1 MAQEPADPIATVSV
15 ETSPESARTP
25 PPWLGEAVLVL
36 QAARDGGLLGQINE
50 GVRVPRGR
58 MGLFEVCDF
67 VLMLVVYTVSGEATL
82 LSLYRVMAPF
92 AALLSALW
100 SRDRVPARCT
110 LSRFLCAM
118 RKEAVE
124 ALREILFVDLC
135 EKGLRGPQVGGLWDR
150 RGQQHVVLDADGTR
164 QAARQ
169 RQVVS
174 DAEHPPVRRRL
185 SPLCAPGYLGRK
197 RGEAVRT
204 RTTVQQAHTRE
215 WLGTFGAA
223 GNGDAFGDLARAS
236 RLCAR
241 YLLARGLRPAQG
253 VLRTDG
259 QFGYVRGVQTIVRH
273 GLGYLMR
280 CADYRLLALP
290 RVKEVLAGPPQDTF
304 GQADTGTVRE
314 VFDIG
319 FLDWTGKK
327 GSSARVTSRLL
338 VTRRPLAPGQRPS
351 VGVRVGEFALELF
364 VTDRDEAGFSA
375 KDLLGLYFAR
385 GGFEQ
390 TLSEED
396 REQDPDRWCSHN
408 PAGQEAWQLLCQWVW
423 NLRLRLGAAAKDLPV
438 RRTLFAEAEPAPLP
452 APEAPASPA
461 PPVPGP
467 EVAPDKGRGAG
478 KFAGAAFRL
487 RKDGALCCPA
497 GKTLRPQERA
507 QVGSRLR
514 VRYAARAADCACCPL
529 APDCRGAHASTGSG
543 RRVSVFFPAPP
554 PSSSSPRS
562 ASPRIP
568 LGPAPLLW
576 VDLPATSLRNLCRRL
591 VYAQKVLIPAPPPLS
606 SAPPPLTRAQRAHR
620 RLDWRSRLAKNAH
633 PRRQAP
639 WRVQLFG
646 VPVGIAAYLDGL
658 RCAPS

>member
-1 MAQEPADPIATVSV
+1 
-15 ETSPESARTP
+15 
-25 PPWLGEAVLVL
+25 VLVL

-67 VLMLVVYTVSGEATL
+67 FLVLVVYTVSGAATL
-82 LSLYRVMAPF
+82 LSLYGALAPC

-124 ALREILFVDLC
+124 ALRELLFVDLC
-135 EKGLRGPQVGGLWDR
+135 DKGLSGAKVGGLWDR
-150 RGQQHVVLDADGTR
+150 CGQQHVVLDADGTR

-185 SPLCAPGYLGRK
+185 APLCAPGYLGRK

-215 WLGTFGAA
+215 WLGTFGGA
-223 GNGDAFGDLARAS
+223 GNGDAFGDLERAS

-253 VLRTDG
+253 LLRTDG
-259 QFGYVRGVQTIVRH
+259 QYGYVRGVQAITRH

-280 CADYRLLALP
+280 CADYRLLSLP
-290 RVKEVLAGPPQDTF
+290 RVKEVLAGPPQGLF
-304 GQADTGTVRE
+304 RQADTGTVRE
-314 VFDIG
+314 VFDVG
-319 FLDWTGKK
+319 FLDWHSRK
-327 GSSARVTSRLL
+327 GSSARVTTRLL
-338 VTRRPLAPGQRPS
+338 VTRRPVAAGQRPS
-351 VGVRVGEFALELF
+351 VGVLQGEAALELF

-375 KDLLGLYFAR
+375 QDLLSLYFAR

-396 REQDPDRWCSHN
+396 REQDPDRWCSKN

-423 NLRLRLGAAAKDLPV
+423 NVRLRLGVAAAGLPV
-438 RRTLFAEAEPAPLP
+438 RRTLFAEALPQSLPAAPAPDP
-452 APEAPASPA
+452 PA

-467 EVAPDKGRGAG
+467 EVASDKGRGAG
-478 KFAGAAFRL
+478 KLAGSAFRL
-487 RKDGALCCPA
+487 RKDGALVCPT
-497 GKTLRPQERA
+497 GRPLVPQERA
-507 QVGSRLR
+507 TVGSRLR

-529 APDCRGAHASTGSG
+529 APACRGAHASTRSG
-543 RRVSVFFPAPP
+543 RRVTVFFPAPP
-554 PSSSSPRS
+554 PPPSSTRS
-562 ASPRIP
+562 ASLRPP
-568 LGPAPLLW
+568 LGLQPLLW
-576 VDLPATSLRNLCRRL
+576 VDLPATSLRNLCRL
-591 VYAQKVLIPAPPPLS
+591 HVHAHKVLIPAPPPLS

-646 VPVGIAAYLDGL
+646 VPVGIASYLDGL